1 LSPIESDQMRALFY
15 ENRIRSFGR
24 LMREIRHLDSDSGV
38 RIVGSYANKSCF
50 AFLTRFAGTYTVMVY
65 QRMGRKTPSVGTRIL
80 SRDFNSV
87 DELGR
92 FLREILKEGV
102 DAYIY

>member
-1 LSPIESDQMRALFY
+1 MSPIESNQMRALFY
-15 ENRIRSFGR
+15 EKRIKSFGR
-24 LMREIRHLDSDSGV
+24 LMREILRLDSDSGV

-65 QRMGRKTPSVGTRIL
+65 QRRGRKAPSVGTRIL

-92 FLREILKEGV
+92 FLAQIAKKGV